1 MSEET
6 KLDPA
11 VHLAQLSSKS
21 VFARA
26 LMRLTGKYEYVK
38 IVHQLAAATLEG
50 DRGKE
55 NQLLL
60 KLRETV
66 RNDQEVFE
74 EKDKRKNPILRIFS
88 EIKSPEFKYA
98 MSMILYGTLVAL
110 GKGKITPEKLDE
122 NLQKGKEGF
131 AENVETT
138 KQSLEEEARNGS
150 LSATEGSRVAG
161 RLSSKQ
167 EPTLEEKSKEELS
180 ASITNKN
187 NVGPK
192 MYH

>member
-26 LMRLTGKYEYVK
+26 LMRLTGKDEYVE